1 MPIYLFLPEVDLLQI
16 HVLQSSFYKSVFYKS
31 SPIPIFLE
39 RAMWLSTNHWN
50 TIQGWRNHLHTTKTF
65 YYDDETLKF
74 VSKQRT
80 RNHWVIK
87 HIKTRQPSQW
97 YRQWYILTLWDAWKS
112 TLSRGSDKR
121 QINLPHPSGLL
132 SHLHYSTVVFLPG
145 GWSLR

>member
-1 MPIYLFLPEVDLLQI
+1 MPIYLFLPEVDVLQI
-16 HVLQSSFYKSVFYKS
+16 HVLQSSFYKSMFYKS

-50 TIQGWRNHLHTTKTF
+50 TIQRWRNHLHTTKTF

-87 HIKTRQPSQW
+87 HIKTRQPG
-97 YRQWYILTLWDAWKS
+97 QWYILTRWDAWKS
-112 TLSRGSDKR
+112 TLSRTRVWRDKLTCLTR
-121 QINLPHPSGLL
+121 QDFWATYIIQRL
-132 SHLHYSTVVFLPG
+132 YVYQVAD
-145 GWSLR
+145 R